1 MSYEVLAR
9 KWRPRRFDELVGQEH
24 VVQALTNALDNDRLH
39 HAYLFTGTR
48 GVGKTTRAR
57 IFAKSLTCELGVS
70 STPCGDCSSCRELD
84 EGRFVDLI
92 EVDAAS
98 RTKVDQTREL
108 LENVPYAPAR
118 GRYKV
123 YLIDEVHMFSDSSF
137 NALLKTLEEPPA
149 HVKFLLATTDPQ
161 KVPMT
166 VLSRCLQFSLKRL
179 AIDQISDQLVHILT
193 AEGIVFERPPLEL
206 LARGADGSMRD
217 ALSLLDQAIAF
228 GGGAITDGD
237 VRSMLGT
244 VSRGFVLDL
253 LDALA
258 ARDGARLLDVLDQAA
273 ENAPDYAS
281 ILAEVLRTLHRIALH
296 QVIPDAP
303 TEDTADPEALARL
316 AGLMQPEDVQ
326 LFYEIGIQGQRNLA
340 YAPNPRSGLEMI
352 LLRMLA
358 FHPEEPASE
367 SGGAPQ
373 NGQSRAPAA
382 SVQQR
387 PVAATDGADPSQ
399 GARQRPSTGADPE
412 DWGGLVAQMKLG
424 GLASQLA
431 ANSILAG
438 WDDDRLTLHLDPAN
452 QSLRT
457 KMAVE
462 RLEQAVGRALG
473 RAVQLEVEVLEVAKE
488 TPAQQASRTKAERQ
502 RQAQDKLEKDPLVRA
517 AADKLG
523 ARLVPDTVEPRD

>member
-1 MSYEVLAR
+1 
-9 KWRPRRFDELVGQEH
+9 
-24 VVQALTNALDNDRLH
+24 
-39 HAYLFTGTR
+39 
-48 GVGKTTRAR
+48 
-57 IFAKSLTCELGVS
+57 
-70 STPCGDCSSCRELD
+70 
-84 EGRFVDLI
+84 
-92 EVDAAS
+92 
-98 RTKVDQTREL
+98 
-108 LENVPYAPAR
+108 
-118 GRYKV
+118 
-123 YLIDEVHMFSDSSF
+123 
-137 NALLKTLEEPPA
+137 
-149 HVKFLLATTDPQ
+149 
-161 KVPMT
+161 
-166 VLSRCLQFSLKRL
+166 
-179 AIDQISDQLVHILT
+179 
-193 AEGIVFERPPLEL
+193 
-206 LARGADGSMRD
+206 
-217 ALSLLDQAIAF
+217 
-228 GGGAITDGD
+228 
-237 VRSMLGT
+237 
-244 VSRGFVLDL
+244 
-253 LDALA
+253 
-258 ARDGARLLDVLDQAA
+258 
-273 ENAPDYAS
+273 
-281 ILAEVLRTLHRIALH
+281 
-296 QVIPDAP
+296 VIPDAP
-303 TEDTADPEALARL
+303 TEGSANPEAMARL

-358 FHPEEPASE
+358 FHPEEPSRE

-373 NGQSRAPAA
+373 NAQSRATAA

-399 GARQRPSTGADPE
+399 GAGEGPSTGADPE